1 MQNQETFMT
10 SKSQWA
16 GLVGGIVTMGL
27 TQTLLP
33 GGSSA
38 RAAVTS
44 SVEIA
49 KMRGS
54 IAQARAP
61 SPGNYFATGIQKY
74 RKGDYQGAL
83 ADFNSA
89 IKLDPNYAVA
99 YYGRGFLSADKLQDT
114 QGALADFNRAI
125 ELDPNNAVA
134 YYARGILKHEH
145 FNEESSTAGIADVQT
160 AAKLYQE
167 QGRTQ
172 DYQDAIDLLKKWQ
185 QPSAVK
191 DD

>member
-1 MQNQETFMT
+1 ME
-10 SKSQWA
+10 
-16 GLVGGIVTMGL
+16 L
-27 TQTLLP
+27 TQIMLP
-33 GGSSA
+33 AESAA

-44 SVEIA
+44 SMASA

-54 IAQARAP
+54 IAQARSP
-61 SPGNYFATGIQKY
+61 SPGNYFAAGIQKY

-83 ADFNSA
+83 ADFNRA

-99 YYGRGFLSADKLQDT
+99 YYGRGFLSADKLQDP

-145 FNEESSTAGIADVQT
+145 FSEDPTRRHYRHPNSSQIISRTRTHPRLSRRDRLAQKMATA
-160 AAKLYQE
+160 
-167 QGRTQ
+167 
-172 DYQDAIDLLKKWQ
+172 
-185 QPSAVK
+185 
-191 DD
+191 